1 MSEKRLIVNWQA
13 VVSNTGTG
21 KFRVCLVCIFST
33 LIDENAP
40 LHVGHIFNFPH
51 NNFSLTF
58 TRSVLL
64 QLACEGLATLPQ
76 AVQLPCTALHA
87 ASWENKSLQQK
98 RGDLVASLRIL
109 NEGVE
114 SVSALSQT
122 PCATSVLQKL
132 LQNIGN
138 YLLIL
143 THLHLSVRSLHGNPV
158 HTQHLYGTVLQTYS
172 RLSLANWSASWTT

>member
-1 MSEKRLIVNWQA
+1 MAVGSLLLLCVVTSWPWDAQTKPIAFVCNKPVREALNIVSWMESEL
-13 VVSNTGTG
+13 
-21 KFRVCLVCIFST
+21 
-33 LIDENAP
+33 
-40 LHVGHIFNFPH
+40 
-51 NNFSLTF
+51 
-58 TRSVLL
+58 
-64 QLACEGLATLPQ
+64 LACEGLATLPQ

-143 THLHLSVRSLHGNPV
+143 THLHLSGAEESPVLSCVPRS
-158 HTQHLYGTVLQTYS
+158 TRSMSTVLQTYS